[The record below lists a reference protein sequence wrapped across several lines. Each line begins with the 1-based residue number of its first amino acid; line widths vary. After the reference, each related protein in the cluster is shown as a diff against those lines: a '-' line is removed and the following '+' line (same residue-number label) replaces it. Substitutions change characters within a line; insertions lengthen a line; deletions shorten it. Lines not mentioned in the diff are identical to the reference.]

1 MVLPLLQD
9 PGLPEDK
16 PANKTISHVGDTC
29 VLTVAINMRCA
40 DVRDHLQHIDQ
51 LEKFKKYKEQAS
63 RMAEGFDQI
72 GKKNMMRENREKR
85 RKYEEDKKNKQG
97 GREDDDAKMDEHTH
111 FIQDIVYAR
120 DPKIFDT
127 KNGLVN

>member
-1 MVLPLLQD
+1 MDLSDL
-9 PGLPEDK
+9 
-16 PANKTISHVGDTC
+16 PANPILPKVITLDQAKPPTC
-29 VLTVAINMRCA
+29 PLKDI
-40 DVRDHLQHIDQ
+40 LFIQ